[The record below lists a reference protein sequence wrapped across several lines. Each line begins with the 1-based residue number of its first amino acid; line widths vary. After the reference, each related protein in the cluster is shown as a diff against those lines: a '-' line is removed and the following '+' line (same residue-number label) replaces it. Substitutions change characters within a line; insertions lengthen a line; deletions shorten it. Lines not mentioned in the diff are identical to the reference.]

1 MNETVSRTEF
11 EELRRRVDKA
21 EERLYSG
28 DTTLALLKQ
37 RLDQIESKLDELG
50 AAIQDLK
57 MKPARRWESISSA
70 ILQWVVT
77 ALLAYIAVRIGLA

>member
-1 MNETVSRTEF
+1 MNEQVSRTEF

-57 MKPARRWESISSA
+57 MKPVRKWESVSQTV
-70 ILQWVVT
+70 LTWVVT
-77 ALLAYIAVRIGLA
+77 ALLAFIAVKIGLK

>member
-1 MNETVSRTEF
+1 MNEQVTRTEF

-37 RLDQIESKLDELG
+37 RLDQIEAKLDEMA

-57 MKPARRWESISSA
+57 MKPARRWDNISQQV
-70 ILQWVVT
+70 LTWVVT
-77 ALLAYIAVRIGLA
+77 ALLAYIAVKIGLK

>member
-57 MKPARRWESISSA
+57 MKPARKWESVSQTV
-70 ILQWVVT
+70 LTWVVT
-77 ALLAYIAVRIGLA
+77 ALLAFIAIKMGLK